1 MPALFSVCSF
11 EHAVSGSTGTVL
23 ATLLLFPLE
32 RLKTLLQ
39 VDPEAYHGLLDVLRR
54 VLPDEGASGLYT
66 GCTPMLQTVG
76 SSNFLYFFLFQGLKE
91 PLAHAFGRE
100 EGIIGSYETLASS
113 ALAGALNM
121 VFTEPLWRASVI
133 AQASSSGGQR
143 HGATESSKEVAPR
156 CGVFATVHRIWAQ
169 EGARALWR
177 GLGTS
182 LWLVTNPVIQ
192 FFAYDFL
199 KALYVHAAEIS
210 AAEAFFIGAIAKALA
225 TLLTFPLQVAQS
237 RLRACGGGVGMV
249 QCLRELQAK
258 GLGAMYYGLVPKLLQ
273 TVSHAALMFAFYE
286 KIHWVIRKL
295 SRRGAS
301 QLRKMKRLR
310 NW

>member
-11 EHAVSGSTGTVL
+11 EHAISGSTGTVL

-39 VDPEAYHGLLDVLRR
+39 VEPEAYHGLLDVLRR
-54 VLPDEGASGLYT
+54 VLRDEGARGLYR

-121 VFTEPLWRASVI
+121 VFTEPLWRASVV
-133 AQASSSGGQR
+133 AQATGGQR
-143 HGATESSKEVAPR
+143 HSGGEGSKEASPR
-156 CGVFATVHRIWAQ
+156 ARNGVFGTVYQIWEQ

-199 KALYVHAAEIS
+199 KALSVHSAEIS
-210 AAEAFFIGAIAKALA
+210 AAEAFFIGAIAKAMA

-237 RLRACGGGVGMV
+237 RLRVCGGGVSMV
-249 QCLRELQAK
+249 QCLQELQAK

-286 KIHWVIRKL
+286 KIHWVIRRL
-295 SRRGAS
+295 SRRGVS
-301 QLRKMKRLR
+301 QLRKMKRLKS
-310 NW
+310 